1 MVVEPEGESRSD
13 CGFVL
18 LGGKASPSVY
28 LHRRN
33 TSHLIQEGDA
43 RECLNQEAEVI
54 HHLTRRARESS
65 LDSLELGS
73 EAVLPRGGTSHQR
86 VR

>member
-33 TSHLIQEGDA
+33 TSHLIQEG
-43 RECLNQEAEVI
+43 ECLNQEAEVI